1 VAGCVFQSRTAPLN
15 TRTKPPSA
23 RAAIQYLVLDRTELE
38 VYDSLI
44 GVSPITLDR
53 LEAMRVRQT
62 AQDLPEHRVQR
73 LRELCR
79 EAGIRFTP
87 QRLKI
92 FQSITGSTRHPTADA
107 LWNGLR
113 KAMPG
118 LSRNTVYRNLET
130 FERMG
135 LVVRLPID
143 ADSAR
148 FDGNPE
154 KHHHVICRQCG
165 KLDDVRWPALE
176 GVAPPQKIKGWG
188 EVDRRH
194 VQFSG
199 VCRDCLAKTRRKS
212 RL

>member
-1 VAGCVFQSRTAPLN
+1 MEHAPQ
-15 TRTKPPSA
+15 
-23 RAAIQYLVLDRTELE
+23 AAIQYLVLDRAELE
-38 VYDSLI
+38 EYHSLI
-44 GVSPITLDR
+44 GVSLITLDR
-53 LEAMRVRQT
+53 LEAIRVRQT

-73 LRELCR
+73 LRGLCR

-87 QRLKI
+87 QRQKI
-92 FQSITGSTRHPTADA
+92 FLAISGSTRHPTADA

-135 LVVRLPID
+135 LVARLPID

-165 KLDDVRWPALE
+165 KLDDVHWPALE
-176 GVAPPQKIKGWG
+176 CIAPPQEIKGWG

-199 VCRDCLAKTRRKS
+199 VCRDCLAKKRRKG
-212 RL
+212 RP